1 MDEFASARLVALVQR
16 SLADE
21 GIRVIAPRG
30 GGALLPFE
38 AKRRFLR
45 GVARDHGLL
54 PLLRAGALVPAN
66 PSDPAVTALL
76 SAVGPGDLFAR
87 WQRLERFTHSRH
99 RVVVRESGTG
109 HLVAEHLGPPREPPE
124 LAEHA
129 LVLGVLTALLPLTGA
144 RDITVDVGR
153 GTPSTVF
160 ADGAVRA
167 APPAHGSGLWR
178 FTWSGTAPPVP
189 PRTAPPVPPHIAPV
203 VHPHRATAVH
213 PGTGPPLHPPTAES
227 SRDLV
232 VRTRGLLGADLAR
245 RWTLAAL
252 AAEMDLPVRSLQRRL
267 TGAGGFTG
275 LLGELRTEAAAA
287 LLLRSAHSIGVI
299 GFACG
304 YADQPH
310 FTRHF
315 GLRTAMTPAAY
326 RAAFRRTGPN
336 ERPGPNEAPGPAART
351 ARTHE
356 PARRRTA

>member
-16 SLADE
+16 ALADE

-45 GVARDHGLL
+45 GVAGDHGLL
-54 PLLRAGALVPAN
+54 PLLPLLRAGSLMPAN
-66 PSDPAVTALL
+66 PSDPAVSALL
-76 SAVGPGDLFAR
+76 SAAGPGDLFAR

-109 HLVAEHLGPPREPPE
+109 HLVAEHLGPPAEPPE
-124 LAEHA
+124 PAEDA
-129 LVLGVLTALLPLTGA
+129 LVLGVLAALLPLTGA
-144 RDITVDVGR
+144 RDVTV
-153 GTPSTVF
+153 GTGYGEPSTVF
-160 ADGAVRA
+160 ADGAVTA
-167 APPAHGSGLWR
+167 APPGHGSGLWR
-178 FTWSGTAPPVP
+178 FTWSGTAPPAR
-189 PRTAPPVPPHIAPV
+189 PRTAESGTDAVA
-203 VHPHRATAVH
+203 RA
-213 PGTGPPLHPPTAES
+213 
-227 SRDLV
+227 
-232 VRTRGLLGADLAR
+232 RGLLGADLAR
-245 RWTLAAL
+245 RWTLAGL
-252 AAEMDLPVRSLQRRL
+252 AAELGLPVRSLQRRL
-267 TGAGGFTG
+267 AGAGGFSG

-287 LLLRSAHSIGVI
+287 LLLRSAHGIGVI

-326 RAAFRRTGPN
+326 RSAFQRPGPN
-336 ERPGPNEAPGPAART
+336 ERPGPDRVPGIDERTAPDART

-356 PARRRTA
+356 PVRRRTA

>member
-16 SLADE
+16 ALAGE
-21 GIRVIAPRG
+21 GIRVVAPRG

-45 GVARDHGLL
+45 DVARDHGLL
-54 PLLRAGALVPAN
+54 PLLRAGSLMPAS
-66 PSDPAVTALL
+66 PSDPAVSALL

-109 HLVAEHLGPPREPPE
+109 HLVAEHVGPPTEPPE
-124 LAEHA
+124 PAEDA
-129 LVLGVLTALLPLTGA
+129 VVLGVLTALLPLTGA
-144 RDITVDVGR
+144 RGVTVGA
-153 GTPSTVF
+153 GCGEPSTVF
-160 ADGAVRA
+160 ADGVVMA
-167 APPAHGSGLWR
+167 APPGHGSGLWR
-178 FTWSGTAPPVP
+178 FTWSGTAPPV
-189 PRTAPPVPPHIAPV
+189 
-203 VHPHRATAVH
+203 HPSPARSGTDAV
-213 PGTGPPLHPPTAES
+213 A
-227 SRDLV
+227 
-232 VRTRGLLGADLAR
+232 RTRELLGADLAR

-252 AAEMDLPVRSLQRRL
+252 AAELGLPVRSLQRRL
-267 TGAGGFTG
+267 AGAGGFSG

-315 GLRTAMTPAAY
+315 RLRTAMTPAAY
-326 RAAFRRTGPN
+326 RSAFRRTVPDEKPGPDG
-336 ERPGPNEAPGPAART
+336 RPGPDEVSGKQVRTDERTDASTSVRTAPDARTT
-351 ARTHE
+351 ARTHG

>member
-16 SLADE
+16 ALARE
-21 GIRVIAPRG
+21 GIRVAAPRG

-45 GVARDHGLL
+45 DVARDHGLL
-54 PLLRAGALVPAN
+54 PLLRAGSLMPAS
-66 PSDPAVTALL
+66 PSDPAVSALL

-109 HLVAEHLGPPREPPE
+109 HLVAEHVGPPAEPPE
-124 LAEHA
+124 PAEDA
-129 LVLGVLTALLPLTGA
+129 VVLGVLIALLPLTGA
-144 RDITVDVGR
+144 RGVTVGA
-153 GTPSTVF
+153 GYGEPSTVF
-160 ADGAVRA
+160 ADGAVTA
-167 APPAHGSGLWR
+167 APPGHGSGLWR
-178 FTWSGTAPPVP
+178 FTWSSTAPPVH
-189 PRTAPPVPPHIAPV
+189 PRPARSGTD
-203 VHPHRATAVH
+203 AV
-213 PGTGPPLHPPTAES
+213 A
-227 SRDLV
+227 
-232 VRTRGLLGADLAR
+232 RTRELLGADLAR
-245 RWTLAAL
+245 RWTLADL
-252 AAEMDLPVRSLQRRL
+252 AAELGLPVRSLQRRL
-267 TGAGGFTG
+267 AGAGGFSG

-326 RAAFRRTGPN
+326 RSAFQ
-336 ERPGPNEAPGPAART
+336 RPGPDPVSDRDERTCERTDERTDERPCERTDASTSVRRGTDART
-351 ARTHE
+351 TGRTHE
-356 PARRRTA
+356 PARRRTV